1 MKLHHVAAG
10 TKQFVERRE
19 AQFLGNRERLRFSD
33 RVSNL
38 VMLRPLADGISRLR
52 QGTKFGLGRIVRW
65 PTSITSTESNCRRTR

>member
-33 RVSNL
+33 QVSNL
-38 VMLRPLADGISRLR
+38 VMLLPRADRD
-52 QGTKFGLGRIVRW
+52 
-65 PTSITSTESNCRRTR
+65 PTLTAGNKIWL